1 MRNRI
6 FFFIAASVLAA
17 LAFVPGQAAAAPQIL
32 GLVAQAQPTQLK
44 CEGGVCKA
52 EFSTV
57 CLQEHR
63 QSPILGAA
71 YKASGL
77 SSLSLAVGGKQID
90 VTHLATIKSVRNFLS
105 SSSIA
110 ARPASWWRP
119 CRR

>member
-1 MRNRI
+1 MTMNFR
-6 FFFIAASVLAA
+6 S
-17 LAFVPGQAAAAPQIL
+17 FVQYDL
-32 GLVAQAQPTQLK
+32 H
-44 CEGGVCKA
+44 
-52 EFSTV
+52 EF